1 MVFFLGAT
9 GLGIGLVVSSFLLG
23 LRHGVDWD
31 HIAAITDISATQD
44 SPRRGFFL
52 GVIYAFGHGLVVLA
66 IGIVVIVAG
75 RSLPDSV
82 DSAFGRIVGWTLILL
97 GLYLLYNLIVHRE
110 GFRMQSRWM
119 LVIGGVRKL
128 FRWLRRSDAVEH
140 EHEHAAF
147 DVHHRGGDDVGDPG
161 DVPVHSHRHAHG
173 PDVGFGEYGKSV
185 SFGVGMLH
193 GVGAETPTQV
203 VTFLA
208 ASQAG
213 GVGAGV
219 TVLVIFLSGLF
230 TANGIMAWLF
240 SYGFQATGRR
250 HRVQMALGAF
260 TAVASL
266 VVGALFALGQDA
278 VLPAIFAG

>member
-1 MVFFLGAT
+1 MTLLLGAT

-44 SPRRGFFL
+44 TPRLGFLL
-52 GVIYAFGHGLVVLA
+52 GVIYAFGHGLVVFA
-66 IGIVVIVAG
+66 IGVLVIVAG

-82 DSAFGRIVGWTLILL
+82 DEVFGRIVGWTLIAL
-97 GLYLLYNLIVHRE
+97 GVYLIYSLIVHRD

-119 LVIGGVRKL
+119 MIIGGVR
-128 FRWLRRSDAVEH
+128 RVYGRIRRARPVEH

-147 DVHHRGGDDVGDPG
+147 EVHHDGHDDRSDDHEAVHTHRHTHDPG
-161 DVPVHSHRHAHG
+161 A
-173 PDVGFGEYGKSV
+173 FGEYGRSV

-208 ASQAG
+208 ASRAG
-213 GVGAGV
+213 GAGAGV
-219 TVLVIFLSGLF
+219 GVLAVFLAGLF
-230 TANGIMAWLF
+230 IANGIIAWLF

-250 HRVQMALGAF
+250 QGVQMALGGV

-266 VVGALFALGQDA
+266 AVGALFALGRDA
-278 VLPAIFAG
+278 VLPAFFGG